1 MQRTLAAT
9 QSAPAQ
15 LTEPRRRGRSLLGR
29 LVLHLAFV
37 AIAIVAYAAHEHFR
51 LAGDST
57 AALASLVA
65 AIGFGLAPVR
75 AVVHAVFAVERRVL
89 HLAHGA
95 GALALVGLTAGGVIS
110 GGPILDR
117 AAMAPFAIMG
127 AAQALMHQDHPRNP
141 EQAAALRR
149 FATSLPE
156 LRAVTSGRE
165 LRSPEDA
172 RRAAAV
178 LTDLIA
184 KAQAL
189 GETELRADP
198 GFQGALH
205 QATAR
210 FGLTLGLDVADQAIA
225 RLAESPGG
233 AAAAPELRRRLAAAR
248 KALGEQTR
256 SDRASPGPASAGSRR

>member
-1 MQRTLAAT
+1 MQRTFEAK
-9 QSAPAQ
+9 QSVPEPQ
-15 LTEPRRRGRSLLGR
+15 PVPRRRGRSLLGR
-29 LVLHLAFV
+29 LALHLAFV

-57 AALASLVA
+57 LALASLVA
-65 AIGFGLAPVR
+65 AAGFGLAPVR
-75 AVVHAVFAVERRVL
+75 AVAHEVLAIEGRVL
-89 HLAHGA
+89 HLVHGA
-95 GALALVGLTAGGVIS
+95 GALALFGLTAGGVIS

-127 AAQALMHQDHPRNP
+127 AAQALMHQDRPRSR

-156 LRAVTSGRE
+156 LRGVTGGRE
-165 LRSPEDA
+165 LRSPEDV
-172 RRAAAV
+172 RRAASI
-178 LTDLIA
+178 LGDLLA

-210 FGLTLGLDVADQAIA
+210 FGLTLGLDVADQAIT

-248 KALGEQTR
+248 TALGEQGHLE
-256 SDRASPGPASAGSRR
+256 RATPG